1 MFSSITKYDTR
12 AVNWT
17 LDPLLER
24 DTTAI
29 GDLPLCRALLI
40 NDANYPWL
48 LLVPRRP
55 GACEII
61 DLDETDQ
68 SQLMIEI
75 AHISRALKE
84 VTACHKL
91 NVAAIGNV
99 VPQLHIHIVARERND
114 PAWPKPVWGT
124 APVRAYDPAERER
137 FIAALRRKVALSWP
151 MERLATPSKTR

>member
-1 MFSSITKYDTR
+1 MTGSPPPWSLHPQLEQDTE
-12 AVNWT
+12 AV
-17 LDPLLER
+17 
-24 DTTAI
+24 
-29 GDLPLCRALLI
+29 GDLPLSRLLVN

-55 GACEII
+55 GVREII
-61 DLDETDQ
+61 DLDEKDQ
-68 SQLMIEI
+68 AQLMIEI
-75 AHISRALKE
+75 AHTSRALKE

-99 VPQLHIHIVARERND
+99 VLQLHIHIVARERDD

-137 FIAALRRKVALSWP
+137 FIAALRRKVGLSWP